1 MDFVKKLRK
10 LEVKPTDSFIVHL
23 TTNEPERIRDYMHE
37 IRKAMPEGWR
47 GTIIGLGPNEKL
59 DALPL
64 PAVRELT
71 HRFHA
76 LLEQENAVEV
86 MPGQVWESLD
96 KRDQKSLI
104 EILQVASA
112 NVLVKHTNTGNKTTV
127 KRESFKSS
135 GKRGAAYKMVRN
147 AW

>member
-1 MDFVKKLRK
+1 M
-10 LEVKPTDSFIVHL
+10 
-23 TTNEPERIRDYMHE
+23 NE

-76 LLEQENAVEV
+76 LLEQENAIEV
-86 MPGQVWESLD
+86 MPGQIWESTD
-96 KRDQKSLI
+96 KRDQKSRI
-104 EILQVASA
+104 EILQVAA
-112 NVLVKHTNTGNKTTV
+112 THVLVKHIKTDNRTTV
-127 KRESFKSS
+127 KLESFKGS
-135 GKRGAAYKMVRN
+135 KTRGAAYKMVRN